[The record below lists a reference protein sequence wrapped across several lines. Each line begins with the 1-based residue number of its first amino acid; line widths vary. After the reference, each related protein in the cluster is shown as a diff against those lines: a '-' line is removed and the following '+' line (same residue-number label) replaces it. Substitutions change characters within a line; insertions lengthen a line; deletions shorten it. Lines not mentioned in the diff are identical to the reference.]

1 MKNFLYKIY
10 NNLVFLTRN
19 KHLYLNNNISDT
31 FSNRLILLFFH
42 FAFFLKMYKKDN
54 NKQLIQ
60 KIYDFIF
67 KQIEISLRETGHGDV
82 NVNKKMK
89 EFINIFHNIIEK
101 IDSWESYDVSTKNE
115 ILKEFVNTKD
125 NLNDLGVYFE
135 KYLLYLANY
144 NLNFFAE
151 SVNKHKF

>member
-1 MKNFLYKIY
+1 
-10 NNLVFLTRN
+10 
-19 KHLYLNNNISDT
+19 
-31 FSNRLILLFFH
+31 
-42 FAFFLKMYKKDN
+42 MYKKDN